1 MKHLLSTTILM
12 VAAVSVATAGK
23 PVKKP
28 ITTYGTLWNNSPFTA
43 KPPPPEKAEEITP
56 LDDWRLGGV
65 SPIEGGY
72 MVTIFHK
79 KNAGESQII
88 RPTGTVVKAKD
99 EMKFLSPGAS
109 GSYKVDRVEYGKDSW
124 KDTVVYLSAGGRS
137 GKVEFDEKLLTP
149 KAAAPVPQGRGGPPG
164 QPNAQ
169 GQVPMVVTPGDPG
182 ARPPRQRTVT
192 PPTPSAP
199 GR

>member
-1 MKHLLSTTILM
+1 MKSFLTTTTLLL
-12 VAAVSVATAGK
+12 AATSIALAGK
-23 PVKKP
+23 PAKKS
-28 ITTYGTLWNNSPFTA
+28 ITSYSSLWNNSPFTA
-43 KPPPPEKAEEITP
+43 KPPPPEKAPEITP

-72 MVTIFHK
+72 MVTLFHK

-88 RPTGTVVKAKD
+88 RPTGTTVKVKD

-109 GSYKVDRVEYGKDSW
+109 GSYKVDRVEYGKESW
-124 KDTVVYLSAGGRS
+124 KDTVVYLSAGGRT
-137 GKVEFDEKLLTP
+137 GKVEFDEKLLVP
-149 KAAAPVPQGRGGPPG
+149 KAAAPPPQERGRGGPPG

-169 GQVPMVVTPGDPG
+169 GQVPAVVTPGER
-182 ARPPRQRTVT
+182 APRQRTVT
-192 PPTPSAP
+192 PPPTP